1 MIFVVVSSFFVV
13 LYLEHETVDLD

>member
-1 MIFVVVSSFFVV
+1 MSFFVVSSFFVV